1 MADSFHSMLL
11 LLVNDC
17 VSLEIFGVVGRER
30 NASFFIPTTPNL
42 VCEPLSDLF
51 CYSLDILVNILSGGT
66 VHIFV
71 LDVIIYGECIGSLSL
86 TFEQSCSLYQE

>member
-17 VSLEIFGVVGRER
+17 VSLEIFGAVGRER

-42 VCEPLSDLF
+42 VCESLCDLF
-51 CYSLDILVNILSGGT
+51 CYSLDIFVNVLTGGG
-66 VHIFV
+66 VYLFV
-71 LDVIIYGECIGSLSL
+71 LDVIVYSECIRGLSL
-86 TFEQSCSLYQE
+86 TFEQSCALYQE